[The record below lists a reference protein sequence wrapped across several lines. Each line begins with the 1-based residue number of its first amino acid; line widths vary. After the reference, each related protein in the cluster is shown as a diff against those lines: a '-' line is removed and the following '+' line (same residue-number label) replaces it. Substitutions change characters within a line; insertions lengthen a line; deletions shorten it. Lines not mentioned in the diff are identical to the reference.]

1 MLSLIS
7 NWTLLPGLSAQI
19 RFAGEEVCAGIID
32 CVTPDGEILWID
44 SGAGM
49 RRLVEKPF
57 GYEAWLDTDDEA
69 ILYKISHQ
77 GQDDSQPSDAQG
89 PTRRTEL
96 RGCLHDAACK
106 ASLCGDTPDAGV
118 VELFVAA

>member
-7 NWTLLPGLSAQI
+7 DWTLLPGLSVQI

-77 GQDDSQPSDAQG
+77 GQDDSHPLTYKVLPVEPSCGGAST
-89 PTRRTEL
+89 TRPARPASVETPQT
-96 RGCLHDAACK
+96 RG
-106 ASLCGDTPDAGV
+106 S
-118 VELFVAA
+118 